1 MHHIILKFLKYCIV
15 GFSGMAIDFSVTWI
29 LKEKLHIN
37 KYIANSTGFILS
49 ATSNFILNRIWTFNS
64 KDDQI
69 STEYFLFI
77 SISLFG
83 LFLNNLVIYFLS
95 DKLTWNFYISKAVA
109 IVVVTF
115 SNFFMNYRITFS

>member
-1 MHHIILKFLKYCIV
+1 MHQIIIKLLKYCIV

-49 ATSNFILNRIWTFNS
+49 ASSNFILNRIWTFNS

-83 LFLNNLVIYFLS
+83 LALNNLVIYFLT
-95 DKLTWNFYISKAVA
+95 DKLNWNFYISKAVA

-115 SNFFMNYRITFS
+115 SNFFMNYRFTFS

>member
-1 MHHIILKFLKYCIV
+1 MYQIIIKFLKYCSV

-95 DKLTWNFYISKAVA
+95 DKLTWNFYISKAV
-109 IVVVTF
+109 V
-115 SNFFMNYRITFS
+115 

>member
-49 ATSNFILNRIWTFNS
+49 ASSNFIINRIWTFNS
-64 KDDQI
+64 KDDHI

-83 LFLNNLVIYFLS
+83 LALNNLVIYFLT
-95 DKLTWNFYISKAVA
+95 DKLNWNFYISKAVA

-115 SNFFMNYRITFS
+115 SNFFMNYRFTFS